1 MADLLRFRRA
11 ATDCVFWARELRRA
25 ALLLAASVA
34 LFWSSL
40 ATGRWIVPIPD
51 SGPIFGDVLI
61 VWLAVVVHVSAWPN
75 LWAGLRDLRARQPN
89 DPTVVV
95 ARRAFLLTL
104 VVVVAAIIVVLLEYH
119 AIVSPEA
126 GMFILY
132 VPVFSYLGWSF
143 VPILALHGVLFGRV
157 AGCLEPRFRY
167 LADTGAFVLFAVAAA
182 TTVLVLQNPGASAFV
197 QAWSLGLGILPG
209 AALAGYAMIAVGM
222 TAHLAPITSW
232 IPTRTRQRVRGSS
245 TERSI
250 EVFR

>member
-95 ARRAFLLTL
+95 AWRAFLLTL

-126 GMFILY
+126 GVFIL
-132 VPVFSYLGWSF
+132 F
-143 VPILALHGVLFGRV
+143 VPLFFFLRRSVLPVLPPPCPPFRRPP
-157 AGCLEPRFRY
+157 GCP
-167 LADTGAFVLFAVAAA
+167 
-182 TTVLVLQNPGASAFV
+182 PPP
-197 QAWSLGLGILPG
+197 LP
-209 AALAGYAMIAVGM
+209 
-222 TAHLAPITSW
+222 
-232 IPTRTRQRVRGSS
+232 
-245 TERSI
+245 
-250 EVFR
+250 

>member
-95 ARRAFLLTL
+95 AWRAFLLTL

-126 GMFILY
+126 GVVI
-132 VPVFSYLGWSF
+132 PF
-143 VPILALHGVLFGRV
+143 VPAFSFLRSGFVPLPPPPCGPFR
-157 AGCLEPRFRY
+157 PR
-167 LADTGAFVLFAVAAA
+167 
-182 TTVLVLQNPGASAFV
+182 PG
-197 QAWSLGLGILPG
+197 GP
-209 AALAGYAMIAVGM
+209 
-222 TAHLAPITSW
+222 
-232 IPTRTRQRVRGSS
+232 
-245 TERSI
+245 
-250 EVFR
+250 

>member
-95 ARRAFLLTL
+95 AWRAFLLTL

-126 GMFILY
+126 GVRLLCCAR
-132 VPVFSYLGWSF
+132 FSFPRRSF
-143 VPILALHGVLFGRV
+143 VPLPPPPSVLLRRAAGR
-157 AGCLEPRFRY
+157 R
-167 LADTGAFVLFAVAAA
+167 
-182 TTVLVLQNPGASAFV
+182 
-197 QAWSLGLGILPG
+197 
-209 AALAGYAMIAVGM
+209 
-222 TAHLAPITSW
+222 AP
-232 IPTRTRQRVRGSS
+232 P
-245 TERSI
+245 
-250 EVFR
+250 

>member
-11 ATDCVFWARELRRA
+11 ATDPVFWARDLRRA

-126 GMFILY
+126 GVVFLY
-132 VPVFSYLGWSF
+132 VPLFSYLRWSF
-143 VPILALHGVLFGRV
+143 LPLLPPPRGLFCPPSGRPPTP
-157 AGCLEPRFRY
+157 GPPS
-167 LADTGAFVLFAVAAA
+167 AA
-182 TTVLVLQNPGASAFV
+182 TSGGV
-197 QAWSLGLGILPG
+197 
-209 AALAGYAMIAVGM
+209 
-222 TAHLAPITSW
+222 
-232 IPTRTRQRVRGSS
+232 
-245 TERSI
+245 
-250 EVFR
+250 

>member
-95 ARRAFLLTL
+95 AWRAFLLTL

-126 GMFILY
+126 GGVILFCAGFSFLRWAV
-132 VPVFSYLGWSF
+132 VPLL
-143 VPILALHGVLFGRV
+143 PP
-157 AGCLEPRFRY
+157 PRRP
-167 LADTGAFVLFAVAAA
+167 LRRRGGSPA
-182 TTVLVLQNPGASAFV
+182 P
-197 QAWSLGLGILPG
+197 P
-209 AALAGYAMIAVGM
+209 
-222 TAHLAPITSW
+222 LAPPSDTAG
-232 IPTRTRQRVRGSS
+232 VAL
-245 TERSI
+245 
-250 EVFR
+250 V

>member
-40 ATGRWIVPIPD
+40 ATGRWIVPSPD

-95 ARRAFLLTL
+95 AWRAFLLTL

-126 GMFILY
+126 GGFILY
-132 VPVFSYLGWSF
+132 VPPFPYPRWGFFPLPPPPRGLF
-143 VPILALHGVLFGRV
+143 RRVP
-157 AGCLEPRFRY
+157 
-167 LADTGAFVLFAVAAA
+167 
-182 TTVLVLQNPGASAFV
+182 
-197 QAWSLGLGILPG
+197 
-209 AALAGYAMIAVGM
+209 
-222 TAHLAPITSW
+222 
-232 IPTRTRQRVRGSS
+232 RGPQPPVPDLSH
-245 TERSI
+245 
-250 EVFR
+250 

>member
-126 GMFILY
+126 AE
-132 VPVFSYLGWSF
+132 VFLLLPLFFLPRRWF
-143 VPILALHGVLFGRV
+143 VPLPPHPRGLFS
-157 AGCLEPRFRY
+157 PP
-167 LADTGAFVLFAVAAA
+167 
-182 TTVLVLQNPGASAFV
+182 PG
-197 QAWSLGLGILPG
+197 
-209 AALAGYAMIAVGM
+209 
-222 TAHLAPITSW
+222 
-232 IPTRTRQRVRGSS
+232 
-245 TERSI
+245 
-250 EVFR
+250 

>member
-95 ARRAFLLTL
+95 AWRAFLLTL

-126 GMFILY
+126 GVVLLD
-132 VPVFSYLGWSF
+132 VPRFSFPRWAFLPLLPPPSAPFCPVAGGPQPP
-143 VPILALHGVLFGRV
+143 VPHLPGAWGVLF
-157 AGCLEPRFRY
+157 F
-167 LADTGAFVLFAVAAA
+167 
-182 TTVLVLQNPGASAFV
+182 S
-197 QAWSLGLGILPG
+197 
-209 AALAGYAMIAVGM
+209 
-222 TAHLAPITSW
+222 
-232 IPTRTRQRVRGSS
+232 
-245 TERSI
+245 
-250 EVFR
+250 

>member
-126 GMFILY
+126 GGFILF
-132 VPVFSYLGWSF
+132 VPRFLFLRWSF
-143 VPILALHGVLFGRV
+143 FPILPPPRVLFCPAAR
-157 AGCLEPRFRY
+157 CLRPPCR
-167 LADTGAFVLFAVAAA
+167 
-182 TTVLVLQNPGASAFV
+182 
-197 QAWSLGLGILPG
+197 
-209 AALAGYAMIAVGM
+209 
-222 TAHLAPITSW
+222 HLS
-232 IPTRTRQRVRGSS
+232 G
-245 TERSI
+245 
-250 EVFR
+250 

>member
-95 ARRAFLLTL
+95 AWRAFLLTL

-126 GMFILY
+126 GVVFLY
-132 VPVFSYLGWSF
+132 LPGFSYPRRAVSPPPPPPRGPLCP
-143 VPILALHGVLFGRV
+143 VPGRAPPPVRCLAG
-157 AGCLEPRFRY
+157 
-167 LADTGAFVLFAVAAA
+167 AAA
-182 TTVLVLQNPGASAFV
+182 GV
-197 QAWSLGLGILPG
+197 
-209 AALAGYAMIAVGM
+209 
-222 TAHLAPITSW
+222 
-232 IPTRTRQRVRGSS
+232 
-245 TERSI
+245 
-250 EVFR
+250 

>member
-40 ATGRWIVPIPD
+40 ATGRWIVPSPD

-126 GMFILY
+126 GGFIPSGALFFCPGLA
-132 VPVFSYLGWSF
+132 VRPPPPPPCAPFRPRAGALPTLG
-143 VPILALHGVLFGRV
+143 P
-157 AGCLEPRFRY
+157 CLRGPR
-167 LADTGAFVLFAVAAA
+167 G
-182 TTVLVLQNPGASAFV
+182 
-197 QAWSLGLGILPG
+197 
-209 AALAGYAMIAVGM
+209 
-222 TAHLAPITSW
+222 
-232 IPTRTRQRVRGSS
+232 
-245 TERSI
+245 
-250 EVFR
+250 